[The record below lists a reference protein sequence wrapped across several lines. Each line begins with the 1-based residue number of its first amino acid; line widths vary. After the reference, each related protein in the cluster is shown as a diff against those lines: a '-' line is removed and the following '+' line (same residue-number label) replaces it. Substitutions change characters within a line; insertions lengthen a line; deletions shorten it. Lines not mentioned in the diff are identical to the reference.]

1 MQALLCRSFEELKSP
16 LVEAFLTPNR
26 GWGVKAAQ
34 PIQDGCFV
42 VEYVGECLML
52 PPYHAK
58 VPLGVLLDTKDA
70 LPCVECFTAL
80 HSLQRLVAE

>member
-42 VEYVGECLML
+42 VEYVGEFIML
-52 PPYHAK
+52 PAYHGN
-58 VPLGVLLDTKDA
+58 VPWGTLLHIKDDFSCLGCST
-70 LPCVECFTAL
+70 TL
-80 HSLQRLVAE
+80 HSLQRAVPE

>member
-42 VEYVGECLML
+42 VEYVGEFIML
-52 PPYHAK
+52 PAYHGN
-58 VPLGVLLDTKDA
+58 VPWGVLLDIKDA
-70 LPCVECFTAL
+70 LPCLGCFTTL
-80 HSLQRLVAE
+80 HSLQRPVLE

>member
-42 VEYVGECLML
+42 VEYVGQFLRASIL
-52 PPYHAK
+52 WSSSSRYPA
-58 VPLGVLLDTKDA
+58 
-70 LPCVECFTAL
+70 
-80 HSLQRLVAE
+80 